1 MTRAVLSAARN
12 ARSEVEVLQWYPDRV
27 QVGKG
32 LDLARRKCLL
42 EHMKAALLILL
53 FGSLF
58 EDIARQVVHR
68 SSVSLLRAVAGRTL
82 PSKRLARQGVE
93 LTVAR
98 SDLPAITALRRL
110 DLASVRR

>member
-1 MTRAVLSAARN
+1 MLSAAWN

-53 FGSLF
+53 FGSPL
-58 EDIARQVVHR
+58 EYIAQQVVH
-68 SSVSLLRAVAGRTL
+68 
-82 PSKRLARQGVE
+82 
-93 LTVAR
+93 
-98 SDLPAITALRRL
+98 
-110 DLASVRR
+110 